1 MERLRNELA
10 DLSKRKRS
18 LMEIRDEKKLM
29 LKMDEI
35 MADQNRVKEYIHEY
49 VTQIVLYKP
58 DPSWD
63 AVRITFRGHLIF
75 QKFMGTLITIVQ
87 TDEQIKFFETTYN
100 PRFSLLRS
108 SSCFF

>member
-1 MERLRNELA
+1 MSQFNSFDEKRHTAIYVRISTA
-10 DLSKRKRS
+10 SQKTDLSKRKRS

-58 DPSWD
+58 DPS
-63 AVRITFRGHLIF
+63 
-75 QKFMGTLITIVQ
+75 
-87 TDEQIKFFETTYN
+87 
-100 PRFSLLRS
+100 
-108 SSCFF
+108 